1 MEDSTLGLIAGD
13 GRLPILVAQGMKA
26 AGRRVCIVGLRGH
39 HDPVLADLA
48 DDFAVAGVYR
58 IGRWIRIFHKHGVQ
72 RLILAGRVSKA
83 RMHDPLRIFRQMPDW
98 RAATLWYRRLG
109 EDRRSAAL
117 LIALAD
123 VLRDNGITVLDTT
136 TYVTDHLAGKGL
148 MTSVDISP
156 RQSTDITEGWRLLR
170 RMVSL
175 GIGQSVAI
183 CGGKVIAVESL
194 EGTDAMIDR
203 AGLLNGT
210 GWALLKAPS
219 DDHDMRFD
227 VPAIGTV
234 TVERLAKAGGG
245 CVALHAGRVIM
256 IDKPKVIEAANQAG
270 IPIVGVDPD
279 DQKGTDP
286 FSG

>member
-1 MEDSTLGLIAGD
+1 MEDSTLGLIAGG
-13 GRLPILVAQGMKA
+13 GRLPVLVAQGMKA
-26 AGRRVCIVGLRGH
+26 AGRRLCIVGLHGH
-39 HDPVLADLA
+39 YDPVLADLG
-48 DDFAVAGVYR
+48 DHFAVAGVYR
-58 IGRWIRIFHKHGVQ
+58 LGRWISVLRKHGVQ
-72 RLILAGRVSKA
+72 RAVLAGRVSKA
-83 RMHDPLRIFRQMPDW
+83 RMHDPLRLFRHTPDW
-98 RAATLWYRRLG
+98 RAIKLWYRSLG

-117 LIALAD
+117 LVAVAE
-123 VLRDNGITVLDTT
+123 VLWENGITLIDST
-136 TYVTDHLAGKGL
+136 TYITDHLAGKGL
-148 MTSVDISP
+148 MTSVDITP
-156 RQSTDITEGWRLLR
+156 RQSSDISEGWRLLQ

-210 GWALLKAPS
+210 GWTLLKAPS
-219 DDHDMRFD
+219 DDHDMRID

-256 IDKPKVIEAANQAG
+256 IDKPNVIEIANQAG
-270 IPIVGVDPD
+270 IPIVGIDPE
-279 DQKGTDP
+279 KGTDP
-286 FSG
+286 FST